1 MPVKTVVVCE
11 AQVPFVHGGA
21 EIHVRELVRELR
33 GRGYDAELVS
43 VPFKWYPKSEILPHA
58 AAWRLL
64 DLSESNG
71 RPIDL
76 LVATKFPTYFARH
89 PRKVTWLVHQHRA
102 AYDLIDTPFTDFT
115 HQEFDVALRA
125 RLLAL
130 DTEMLGE
137 CRGLFSISAT
147 ISQRVERFNGL
158 KATPLYHPPR
168 LASRLRGGPAGSYI
182 LSVGRLE
189 SVKRVDLAIRAMLDV
204 PPSLSL
210 KIAGTGTHAEALR
223 TLTEAL
229 GLSSRVTFL
238 GEVND
243 DDLVDLYAGALAVV
257 FPPLNEDYGYVTLEA
272 FLSHK
277 PVVTTDDAGGPNEFV
292 TTGVNGW
299 VTSPDPKALADAIA
313 RLDADRAK
321 SARMGDEGYDLARG
335 ITWSGVID
343 RLTSA

>member
-1 MPVKTVVVCE
+1 MKTVVVCE
-11 AQVPFVHGGA
+11 AAVPFIRGGA
-21 EIHVRELVRELR
+21 EALSRELVREFRER
-33 GRGYDAELVS
+33 GFDTELVS
-43 VPFKWYPKSEILPHA
+43 IPFKWYPKTELLPHA
-58 AAWRLL
+58 AMWRLL

-102 AYDLIDTPFTDFT
+102 AYDLVDTTFTDFT
-115 HQEFDVALRA
+115 HQEFDVALRE
-125 RLLAL
+125 RLMAL

-147 ISQRVERFNGL
+147 VANRVERFNGL

-168 LASRLRGGPAGSYI
+168 LASQLRGGEAGSYV

-189 SVKRVDLAIRAMLDV
+189 SVKRVDLAIRAMLHV
-204 PPSLSL
+204 PASVSL
-210 KIAGTGTHAEALR
+210 KIAGTGTYAEALQAI
-223 TLTEAL
+223 TESL
-229 GLSSRVTFL
+229 GLQSRVTFL

-243 DDLVDLYAGALAVV
+243 AELIDLYAGALAVV
-257 FPPLNEDYGYVTLEA
+257 FPPLDEDYGYVTLES

-277 PVVTTDDAGGPNEFV
+277 PVVTTHDAGGPNEFV
-292 TTGVNGW
+292 TSGVNGW
-299 VTSPDPKALADAIA
+299 VTEPDSKALAEAIA
-313 RLDADRAK
+313 KLDADRRK

-335 ITWSGVID
+335 ITWAGVID

>member
-1 MPVKTVVVCE
+1 MKTVVVCE
-11 AQVPFVHGGA
+11 AQVPFIRGGA
-21 EIHVRELVRELR
+21 EALSRELVREFRER
-33 GRGYDAELVS
+33 GFDTELVS
-43 VPFKWYPKSEILPHA
+43 IPFKWYPKTELLPHA
-58 AAWRLL
+58 AIWRLL

-102 AYDLIDTPFTDFT
+102 AYDLVDTQFTDFT
-115 HQEFDVALRA
+115 HQEFDVALRE
-125 RLLAL
+125 RLMTL

-137 CRGLFSISAT
+137 CRGLFSISDT
-147 ISQRVERFNGL
+147 ISKRVERFNGL

-168 LASRLRGGPAGSYI
+168 LASRLRGGQAGSYV

-189 SVKRVDLAIRAMLDV
+189 SVKRVDLAIRAMLHV
-204 PPSLSL
+204 PSSLSL
-210 KIAGTGTHAEALR
+210 KVAGTGTHAEALK
-223 TLTEAL
+223 TMTESL
-229 GLSSRVTFL
+229 GLGSRVQFL

-243 DDLVDLYAGALAVV
+243 DQLIDLYAGALAIV
-257 FPPLNEDYGYVTLEA
+257 FPPLDEDYGYVTLES

-277 PVVTTDDAGGPNEFV
+277 PVVTTHDAGGPNEFI
-292 TTGVNGW
+292 TSGVNGW
-299 VTSPDPKALADAIA
+299 VTAPEPQALAQAIA
-313 RLDADRAK
+313 TLDADRRK